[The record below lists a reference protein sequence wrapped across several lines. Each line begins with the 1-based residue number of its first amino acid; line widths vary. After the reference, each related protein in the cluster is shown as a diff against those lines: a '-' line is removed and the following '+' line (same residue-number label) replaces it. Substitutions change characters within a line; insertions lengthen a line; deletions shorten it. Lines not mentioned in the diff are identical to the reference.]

1 MSGYTAPIRDITFV
15 LDEVVGLPAIASLP
29 GYEEATPDL
38 VGSILE
44 EAGKIAADV
53 LAPLNRVGDQ
63 VGAKWE
69 DGAVTCAPGWKDA
82 WNALVEGGWN
92 GLPFPADFGGMG
104 LPEVLNL
111 AVQEMWQSSNMAF
124 ALCPMLTQGAV
135 HAIETFGSEEQ
146 KAKYLP
152 NMVSGTWTGT
162 MNLTEPAAGSDLAAV
177 RSRAVP
183 EGGLYR
189 ISGQKIFITYGE
201 QDLTENIVHLVLAR
215 LPDAPAGVKGI
226 SLFVVPKFLV
236 NEDGSLGE
244 RNDVACASIE
254 HKLGIHGSPTAVL
267 VFGENGGALGE
278 IIGEPNRGLEYM
290 FTMMNHARLN
300 VGLQGLAIAERAYQQ
315 ARGYARERIQGKPVG
330 WTEAATPPI
339 VAHPDVLRLLVNMK
353 ARIEAMRGLL
363 YRVAAGHDLAHH
375 HPDEAT
381 RRKAQA
387 EVDLLTP
394 VAKGWSTEMG
404 QDVSSW
410 GVQIHGGMGFIEETG
425 AAQHFRDARIT
436 TIYEGTTA
444 IQSNALV
451 GRSVLR
457 DKGATYRTLLDEIL
471 IDAKALSAQAAT
483 AEIGLSLENA
493 ATAARSA
500 CDWLVQSA
508 ARDARLP
515 FAASVPFLMMTGA
528 LVGGQMMGRAALAA
542 ARKLA
547 SGASDDGFLANRI
560 ALAEAYAGQ
569 VLPEVAARAASI
581 STGTAAILAV
591 DPASL

>member
-15 LDEVVGLPAIASLP
+15 LDEVVGLPAIAALP

-53 LAPLNRVGDQ
+53 LAPLNRVGDEI
-63 VGAKWE
+63 GATWA
-69 DGAVTCAPGWKDA
+69 DGDVTCAPGWQDA

-111 AVQEMWQSSNMAF
+111 AVQEMWQASNMAF

-135 HAIETFGSEEQ
+135 HAIENFATEEQ

-201 QDLTENIVHLVLAR
+201 QNLTENIVHLVLAR

-226 SLFVVPKFLV
+226 SLFIVPKFLV

-267 VFGENGGALGE
+267 VFGEKGGALGE

-315 ARGYARERIQGKPVG
+315 ALGYARERVQGKPVG
-330 WTEAATPPI
+330 WTEAATPAI
-339 VAHPDVLRLLVNMK
+339 IAHPDVLRMLVTMK
-353 ARIEAMRGLL
+353 ARIDAMRGLL
-363 YRVAAGHDLAHH
+363 YRVAAGHDIAHH

-381 RRKAQA
+381 RKKAQA

-394 VAKGWSTEMG
+394 VAKGWSTEVG
-404 QDVSSW
+404 QDVSSF

-457 DKGATYRTLLDEIL
+457 DKGATYGALLAEISK
-471 IDAKALSAQAAT
+471 DAEALGANVKT
-483 AEIGLSLENA
+483 AEIGLALEGA
-493 ATAARSA
+493 VSAARSA

-508 ARDARLP
+508 ANDARMP

-542 ARKLA
+542 AEKLA
-547 SGASDDGFLANRI
+547 TGASDDGFLANRI

-581 STGTAAILAV
+581 KTGTAAILAI
-591 DPASL
+591 DPTSL